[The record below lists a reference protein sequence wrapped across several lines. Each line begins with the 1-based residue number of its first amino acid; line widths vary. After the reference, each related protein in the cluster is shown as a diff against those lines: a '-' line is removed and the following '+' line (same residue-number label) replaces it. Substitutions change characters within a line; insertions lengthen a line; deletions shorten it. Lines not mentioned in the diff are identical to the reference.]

1 MRVILFIMQKEFI
14 QVFRNRMM
22 LPILFVIPI
31 IQLLILV
38 NAATYE
44 MKNIRIAFVDYDH
57 STFSQRFITKIRG
70 TDYFI
75 VGDNQSSVNTA
86 IKAIDENKVTAVVVI
101 PKDFEKKLKSNAYPL
116 KIQVLINAINSV
128 NATIS
133 YSYVQQIFLSL
144 KNEDVFVKHTGNM
157 PVQTI
162 NTIPRYWYNADFNYK
177 KYMVPG
183 VLVMLVTL
191 ISFLLAALNIVREKE
206 VGTIEQ
212 LNVTPIKKYQFII
225 GKLLPFWILALFELA
240 LGLTIGKLVYDIPL
254 AGSLPLLF
262 AFSGVYMIVLL
273 SMGLF
278 VSTLVDNQQQAT
290 LVSFFFLMGF
300 ILLSGLFISLE
311 SMPPWIQYINKINPL
326 AYYVSVMRM
335 ILLKGSGFIDILPHF
350 ISISI
355 LAMAAM
361 ALAVFRYRK
370 TSG

>member
-1 MRVILFIMQKEFI
+1 MRLIFFIVQKEFI
-14 QVFRNRMM
+14 QIFRNRMM

-57 STFSQRFITKIRG
+57 SSYSQRFITKFRA
-70 TDYFI
+70 TNYFI
-75 VGDNQSSVNTA
+75 VGDNYPSVNEG
-86 IKAIDENKVTAVVVI
+86 IKAIDENKTTAIVVI
-101 PKDFEKKLKSNAYPL
+101 PKDFEKTLNSNSYPI

-144 KNEDVFVKHTGNM
+144 KQEDFFVKQTSAI
-157 PVQTI
+157 PFQTI
-162 NTIPRYWYNADFNYK
+162 NILPRYWYNADFNYK
-177 KYMVPG
+177 KFMVPG

-191 ISFLLAALNIVREKE
+191 ISFMLGALNIVREKE

-225 GKLLPFWILALFELA
+225 GKLLPFWILALIELA
-240 LGLTIGKLVYDIPL
+240 IGLSIGKLVYDIPL
-254 AGSLPLLF
+254 VGSLPLLF
-262 AFSGVYMIVLL
+262 AFSAVYLIVLL
-273 SMGLF
+273 SMSLF
-278 VSTLVDNQQQAT
+278 VSTVVDNQQQAT
-290 LVSFFFLMGF
+290 LVSFFFLMVF
-300 ILLSGLFISLE
+300 ILLSGLFTSLE

-335 ILLKGSGFIDILPHF
+335 VLLKGSGFTDILHHF

-355 LAMAAM
+355 LAVTAM
-361 ALAVFRYRK
+361 TLAVFRYRK
-370 TSG
+370 TSE